1 MKQIITLLLIFAGLS
16 SFAQPPQDGKMRD
29 KIKAQKVAFITEKL
43 ELTTDEAQKFWPIY
57 NQFDDTSNKIKSD
70 YFRPIMRKMR
80 RNQDVSDSEANS
92 FLEQIIEGENRMH
105 QAKQKLLKDLK
116 SAIPSK
122 KIIRLK
128 VVEDQFNKYLIKQLD
143 KFRKNRKKD

>member
-1 MKQIITLLLIFAGLS
+1 MKQIITLLLIFTGLLS
-16 SFAQPPQDGKMRD
+16 LAQLPQDGKMRD

-43 ELTTDEAQKFWPIY
+43 ELSTDEAQKFWPIY
-57 NQFDDTSNKIKSD
+57 NQFEESSNKIKSD

-80 RNQDVSDSEANS
+80 RNQDVSDSEASS
-92 FLEQIIEGENRMH
+92 FLEQMIEGENKMH

-116 SAIPSK
+116 SAIPAK

-128 VVEDQFNKYLIKQLD
+128 VVEDQFNRQLLERL
-143 KFRKNRKKD
+143 KKLRGKRKD